1 VPLPSNYVG
10 LVVEKQLPKNDLV
23 VEDGEQEAPLG
34 RLETKAEFDEF
45 VVWGHETVN
54 DAGNDVY
61 TRMEEWIGVAGSIHS
76 YEGEEK
82 K

>member
-1 VPLPSNYVG
+1 M
-10 LVVEKQLPKNDLV
+10 EKQLPKNDLV
-23 VEDGEQEAPLG
+23 DEAGEEEVHLG
-34 RLETKAEFDEF
+34 RLETKAEFAEF

-61 TRMEEWIGVAGSIHS
+61 TRMEEWIGVAESIHAFG
-76 YEGEEK
+76 EGEK